1 MIEAIEYISQ
11 LNSLG
16 TETEAYIMEIKKLYI
31 DLKRRPVGHPSKEEE
46 DDMVILE
53 LASELASE
61 QDKGTMAGEKK
72 C

>member
-1 MIEAIEYISQ
+1 
-11 LNSLG
+11 
-16 TETEAYIMEIKKLYI
+16 MEIKKLYI